1 MLQGKNGANPRRICE
16 YFNTETAK
24 IIRQKTRFGFY
35 SLPYATKTVS
45 LGRAGEGWLYV
56 TDNLLNLE
64 KSVVQ
69 LNDINIYPESVNTL
83 IVNK

>member
-1 MLQGKNGANPRRICE
+1 MRLSSLSIRPSSADDELKILAFENESSIKYIIINP
-16 YFNTETAK
+16 
-24 IIRQKTRFGFY
+24 
-35 SLPYATKTVS
+35 SYATKTVS
-45 LGRAGEGWLYV
+45 LGRAGEGELYV

-69 LNDINIYPESVNTL
+69 LNDINIYPESINTL

>member
-1 MLQGKNGANPRRICE
+1 MVQGKNGANPGRICE

-24 IIRQKTRFGFY
+24 IIRQKTRFGLY
-35 SLPYATKTVS
+35 SLTYATKTVS
-45 LGRAGEGWLYV
+45 LGKAGAGELYV